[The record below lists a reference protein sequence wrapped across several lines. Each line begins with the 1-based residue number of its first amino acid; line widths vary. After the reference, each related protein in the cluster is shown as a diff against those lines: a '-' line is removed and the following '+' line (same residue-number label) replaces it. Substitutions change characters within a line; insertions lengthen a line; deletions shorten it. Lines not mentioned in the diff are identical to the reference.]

1 MKKLVKIT
9 IEVPGEEPKVLDG
22 LKNALILARDD
33 AEGGMY
39 KALVGVADVKEY
51 THMMAALLYG
61 EDRLSERF
69 RMAVALAQMAGEN
82 TKKMFDR
89 TEIRED
95 KTIPLGPEQ

>member
-33 AEGGMY
+33 AEDGMY
-39 KALVGVADVKEY
+39 KALIGVADVEECA
-51 THMMAALLYG
+51 HMMAALLYG
-61 EDRLSERF
+61 DDRLSERF
-69 RMAVALAQMAGEN
+69 RIAVAVAQMAGGDG
-82 TKKMFDR
+82 KKLFAN